1 MKLGNVSQTIVPV
14 PNFFIDRKSRNVESF
29 NIYNKTNINKKKKP
43 TSLKLNFKTQLDL
56 EDTSSNNSKS
66 IPKAFKKE
74 NTIFRDQD
82 VLTTIY
88 DLNIN
93 NNPRFYSRQYLQMN
107 KKKYIPIYYQKKF
120 PNLTQIKETYFPD
133 IVELNK
139 TDNIFQKNK
148 KAKKILSLKYLQ
160 NYYNFKK
167 YQKDE
172 NIEELLS
179 PTLREDIQNDTKN
192 LIDRINMNYDIQKW
206 NDFDSRKTFNR
217 FFQTAYSPINDV
229 NKNTISIKDKFADII
244 RQKALCLKTVN
255 NRTKQVLQNSILKN
269 MEEKLQKENND
280 ENEEK
285 INYDNLL
292 NNCRNNLLRLTYN
305 NCVAPKYNKKDKL
318 FIDENEFITKR
329 LNRTKLY
336 SEFPSKTREEFNM
349 KKIIKYK
356 SLNKSN
362 KVKGNIILKDKYGN
376 DEDDYLIDKDDY
388 YLKNMWKRP
397 LHKDAFK
404 LHE

>member
-43 TSLKLNFKTQLDL
+43 ASLKLNFKTQLDL

-120 PNLTQIKETYFPD
+120 PNLTQIKETYFPE

-255 NRTKQVLQNSILKN
+255 NRTKQVLQKSILKN

-305 NCVAPKYNKKDKL
+305 NCVSPKYNKKDKL
-318 FIDENEFITKR
+318 FIDENEYITKR

>member
-14 PNFFIDRKSRNVESF
+14 PNFFIDRKSRNLESF

-172 NIEELLS
+172 NIEGLLS

-269 MEEKLQKENND
+269 MEEKLHKENND